1 MERKIQLE
9 AEVRRKKYEA
19 QYKLVIND
27 NFIRKICKL
36 LQEDDY
42 YEEIL
47 KDASIEDIVK
57 MLNRNL
63 EPLSLIAIKRN

>member
-36 LQEDDY
+36 L
-42 YEEIL
+42 
-47 KDASIEDIVK
+47 
-57 MLNRNL
+57 
-63 EPLSLIAIKRN
+63 